1 MKTRNRVSLQSQI
14 FTLFTI
20 VVLIAGVL
28 VAAPQASAK
37 PVEAGSKIGENP
49 PLPEKCGGLS
59 IALIFDVSGSIK
71 AEGLAQSKEAGK
83 AVVEALE
90 DTRTDIGIYSFAST
104 APADR
109 KSVV

>member
-37 PVEAGSKIGENP
+37 PVEAGSE
-49 PLPEKCGGLS
+49 
-59 IALIFDVSGSIK
+59 IA
-71 AEGLAQSKEAGK
+71 
-83 AVVEALE
+83 
-90 DTRTDIGIYSFAST
+90 
-104 APADR
+104 
-109 KSVV
+109 